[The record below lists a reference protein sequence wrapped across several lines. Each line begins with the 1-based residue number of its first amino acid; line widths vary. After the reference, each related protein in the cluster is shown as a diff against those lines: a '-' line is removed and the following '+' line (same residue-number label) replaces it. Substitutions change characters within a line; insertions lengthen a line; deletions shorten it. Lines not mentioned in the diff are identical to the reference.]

1 MKLKESVFIFILLII
16 FFIIGFVIIWKL
28 NKKIFQIVA
37 EDPEKLANL
46 SFNYASKLGIKTA
59 TGIKKFWESIVGKK
73 IVDFGII
80 ERRPYGK
87 KYFIETR
94 AFLCENQGQKHLTL
108 QVVEAF
114 KQPGIVEYTL
124 GAPKVNWYILRPGA
138 CKLLNEILGEDEDKF
153 MARHYN
159 KRPDQVFELKE
170 KRSSWL
176 GIWDKFLKFIGVT
189 NMREIFVID
198 YVERIIFHDQYK
210 QDRWIYKITVYT
222 AKEYG
227 EPLLVLKF
235 DGKLISVQRFLGFI
249 PKGIVQ
255 QNYMYPFGKQGR
267 IGLRKTIQH
276 LNKEI
281 TIEE

>member
-1 MKLKESVFIFILLII
+1 MQEFVFIYILLAI
-16 FFIIGFVIIWKL
+16 FLIIGVIIIWKL
-28 NKKIFQIVA
+28 NKKIFQIIT
-37 EDPEKLANL
+37 EDPEKLAHL
-46 SFNYASKLGIKTA
+46 SFDYASKLGIKTT

-94 AFLCENQGQKHLTL
+94 AFLCENQGQRHLTL

-114 KQPGIVEYTL
+114 EQPGIVEYTL
-124 GAPKVNWYILRPGA
+124 GAPKVNWYILRPYA
-138 CKLLNEILGEDEDKF
+138 CKLLNEILGENEDKF
-153 MARHYN
+153 IVRYYN
-159 KRPDQVFELKE
+159 KRPDQVFELEE
-170 KRSSWL
+170 KQSSWL
-176 GIWDKFLKFIGVT
+176 GIWDKFLKFIRIT
-189 NMREIFVID
+189 NMREVSVID
-198 YVERIIFHDQYK
+198 YVERIIFYEQSE
-210 QDRWIYKITVYT
+210 QDRWIYRITAYT

-235 DGKLISVQRFLGFI
+235 GGKLISAQWFLGFI

-267 IGLRKTIQH
+267 NGLRKTIQYI
-276 LNKEI
+276 NREI

>member
-1 MKLKESVFIFILLII
+1 MQGFVFIYILLII
-16 FFIIGFVIIWKL
+16 FFIIGFVIIWRLK
-28 NKKIFQIVA
+28 KKIFQIIA
-37 EDPEKLANL
+37 EDPEKLAHL
-46 SFNYASKLGIKTA
+46 SFDYASKLGIKTTA
-59 TGIKKFWESIVGKK
+59 GIKKFWESIVGKK

-114 KQPGIVEYTL
+114 DQPGIVEYSL
-124 GAPKVNWYILRPGA
+124 GSPKVNWYILRPHA
-138 CKLLNEILGEDEDKF
+138 CKLLNEILVENEDKF
-153 MARHYN
+153 IARYYN
-159 KRPDQVFELKE
+159 KRASQVFELKE
-170 KRSSWL
+170 QRSNWL
-176 GIWDKFLKFIGVT
+176 GIWDKFLKLIGIT
-189 NMREIFVID
+189 NMREISVID
-198 YVERIIFHDQYK
+198 YVERIIFHDQHK
-210 QDRWIYKITVYT
+210 QDRWVYRITAYT

-235 DGKLISVQRFLGFI
+235 ESKLISGQRFLGFI

-267 IGLRKTIQH
+267 NGLRKTIQYI
-276 LNKEI
+276 NKEI
-281 TIEE
+281 TKEE

>member
-1 MKLKESVFIFILLII
+1 MQEFVFIYILLAI
-16 FFIIGFVIIWKL
+16 FLLIGVIIIWKL
-28 NKKIFQIVA
+28 NKKIFQIIA
-37 EDPEKLANL
+37 EDPEKLAHL
-46 SFNYASKLGIKTA
+46 SFNYASKLGIKTTA
-59 TGIKKFWESIVGKK
+59 GIKKFWESIVGKK

-114 KQPGIVEYTL
+114 DQPGIVEYTL
-124 GAPKVNWYILRPGA
+124 GILKVNWYILRPRA
-138 CKLLNEILGEDEDKF
+138 CKLLNEILGENEDKF
-153 MARHYN
+153 VARYYN

-170 KRSSWL
+170 KRSGWL
-176 GIWDKFLKFIGVT
+176 VMQDKFLKFIGIT
-189 NMREIFVID
+189 NMREISLID
-198 YVERIIFHDQYK
+198 YAERIIFYDQSK
-210 QDRWIYKITVYT
+210 QDRWIYRITAYT

-227 EPLLVLKF
+227 ESLLVLKF
-235 DGKLISVQRFLGFI
+235 EGKLISVQRFLGFI
-249 PKGIVQ
+249 PKDIVQ

-267 IGLRKTIQH
+267 IGLRKTIQYI
-276 LNKEI
+276 NKEI

>member
-1 MKLKESVFIFILLII
+1 MQEFVFIYILLAI
-16 FFIIGFVIIWKL
+16 FLIIGVIIIWKL
-28 NKKIFQIVA
+28 NKKIFQIIA
-37 EDPEKLANL
+37 ENPEKLANL
-46 SFNYASKLGIKTA
+46 SFDYASKLGIKTA
-59 TGIKKFWESIVGKK
+59 AGIKKFWESIIGKK
-73 IVDFGII
+73 IVNFGII

-94 AFLCENQGQKHLTL
+94 AFLCEGQGQKHLTL

-114 KQPGIVEYTL
+114 KKPGIVEYTI
-124 GAPKVNWYILRPGA
+124 GTPKVNWYILRPCA
-138 CKLLNEILGEDEDKF
+138 CELLNEILGENEDKF
-153 MARHYN
+153 MARYYN
-159 KRPDQVFELKE
+159 KRTNQLFGLKE

-176 GIWDKFLKFIGVT
+176 GMQDKFLKFIGIT
-189 NMREIFVID
+189 NMRRISLID
-198 YVERIIFHDQYK
+198 YVERIIFYDQSK
-210 QDRWIYKITVYT
+210 QDKWIYRITAYT

-235 DGKLISVQRFLGFI
+235 EGKLISVQRFLGFI

-267 IGLRKTIQH
+267 NGLRKTIRC

-281 TIEE
+281 IKEE

>member
-1 MKLKESVFIFILLII
+1 MQEFVFIYILLAI
-16 FFIIGFVIIWKL
+16 FLIIGVIVIWKL
-28 NKKIFQIVA
+28 NKKIFQIIA
-37 EDPEKLANL
+37 ENPEKLAHL
-46 SFNYASKLGIKTA
+46 SFDYASKLGIKTTA
-59 TGIKKFWESIVGKK
+59 GIKKFWESIVGKK

-94 AFLCENQGQKHLTL
+94 AFLCENQGQRHLTL

-114 KQPGIVEYTL
+114 DQPGIVEYTL
-124 GAPKVNWYILRPGA
+124 GVPKVNWYILRPYA
-138 CKLLNEILGEDEDKF
+138 CKLLNEILGENEDKF
-153 MARHYN
+153 IARYYN
-159 KRPDQVFELKE
+159 KRPDHVFELKE

-176 GIWDKFLKFIGVT
+176 GMQDKFLKFIGIT
-189 NMREIFVID
+189 NMREISVID
-198 YVERIIFHDQYK
+198 YVERIIFYDQYK
-210 QDRWIYKITVYT
+210 QDRWIYRITAYT

-235 DGKLISVQRFLGFI
+235 EGKLISVQRFLGFI

-267 IGLRKTIQH
+267 NGLRKTIQYI
-276 LNKEI
+276 NKEI

>member
-1 MKLKESVFIFILLII
+1 M
-16 FFIIGFVIIWKL
+16 
-28 NKKIFQIVA
+28 
-37 EDPEKLANL
+37 
-46 SFNYASKLGIKTA
+46 SFNYASKLGIKTTA
-59 TGIKKFWESIVGKK
+59 GIKKFWESIVGKK

-114 KQPGIVEYTL
+114 DQPGIVEYTL
-124 GAPKVNWYILRPGA
+124 GTPKVNWYILRPRA
-138 CKLLNEILGEDEDKF
+138 CKLLNEILGENEDKF
-153 MARHYN
+153 IARYYN

-170 KRSSWL
+170 KRSSRL
-176 GIWDKFLKFIGVT
+176 GIWDKFLKFIGIT
-189 NMREIFVID
+189 NIREISMID
-198 YVERIIFHDQYK
+198 YAERIIFYDQSK
-210 QDRWIYKITVYT
+210 QDRWIYRITAYT

-235 DGKLISVQRFLGFI
+235 EGKLISVQRFLGFI

-255 QNYMYPFGKQGR
+255 QNYIYPFGKQGR
-267 IGLRKTIQH
+267 NGLRKTIQYI
-276 LNKEI
+276 NKEI

>member
-1 MKLKESVFIFILLII
+1 MQVSVFIFILLTI
-16 FFIIGFVIIWKL
+16 FFIIGVVIIWKL
-28 NKKIFQIVA
+28 KKKIFQIIA
-37 EDPEKLANL
+37 EDPEKLAHL
-46 SFNYASKLGIKTA
+46 SFDYASKLGIKTTA
-59 TGIKKFWESIVGKK
+59 GIKKFWESIVGKK

-108 QVVEAF
+108 QVVETF
-114 KQPGIVEYTL
+114 DQPGIVEYSL
-124 GAPKVNWYILRPGA
+124 GTPKVNWYILRPRA
-138 CKLLNEILGEDEDKF
+138 CELLNEILGENEDKF
-153 MARHYN
+153 IARYYS
-159 KRPDQVFELKE
+159 KRSDQVFELKE
-170 KRSSWL
+170 KQSGWL
-176 GIWDKFLKFIGVT
+176 VIQDKFLRFIGIT
-189 NMREIFVID
+189 NMREISLID
-198 YVERIIFHDQYK
+198 YVERIIFYDQSK
-210 QDRWIYKITVYT
+210 QDRWVYRIIAYT

-235 DGKLISVQRFLGFI
+235 EGKLISIQRFLGFI

-267 IGLRKTIQH
+267 NGLRKTIQYI
-276 LNKEI
+276 NKEI

>member
-1 MKLKESVFIFILLII
+1 M
-16 FFIIGFVIIWKL
+16 
-28 NKKIFQIVA
+28 
-37 EDPEKLANL
+37 
-46 SFNYASKLGIKTA
+46 SFDYASKLGIKTA
-59 TGIKKFWESIVGKK
+59 AGIKKFWESIIGKK
-73 IVDFGII
+73 IVNFGII

-94 AFLCENQGQKHLTL
+94 AFLCEGQGQKHLTL

-114 KQPGIVEYTL
+114 KKPGIVEYTI
-124 GAPKVNWYILRPGA
+124 GTPKVNWYILRPCA
-138 CKLLNEILGEDEDKF
+138 CELLNEILGENEDKF
-153 MARHYN
+153 MARYYN
-159 KRPDQVFELKE
+159 KRTNQLFGLKE

-176 GIWDKFLKFIGVT
+176 GMQDKFLKFIGIT
-189 NMREIFVID
+189 NMRRISLID
-198 YVERIIFHDQYK
+198 YVERIIFYDQSK
-210 QDRWIYKITVYT
+210 QDKWIYRITAYT

-235 DGKLISVQRFLGFI
+235 EGKLISVQRFLGFI

-267 IGLRKTIQH
+267 NGLRKTIQYI
-276 LNKEI
+276 NKEI

>member
-1 MKLKESVFIFILLII
+1 MKMQGFVFIYILLII
-16 FFIIGFVIIWKL
+16 FFIIGVIIIWRL
-28 NKKIFQIVA
+28 NKKIFQIIA
-37 EDPEKLANL
+37 ENPEKLANF
-46 SFNYASKLGIKTA
+46 SFDYASKLGIKTA
-59 TGIKKFWESIVGKK
+59 TGIKKFWESVVGKK

-108 QVVEAF
+108 QVVETF
-114 KQPGIVEYTL
+114 DQPGIVEYTL
-124 GAPKVNWYILRPGA
+124 GSPKVNWYILRPPA
-138 CKLLNEILGEDEDKF
+138 CKLLNGILGKNEDKF
-153 MARHYN
+153 MARYYSKKQN
-159 KRPDQVFELKE
+159 QVFEPEE

-176 GIWDKFLKFIGVT
+176 EMQDKFLKFIGIT
-189 NMREIFVID
+189 NMREISLID
-198 YVERIIFHDQYK
+198 YVERIIFYDQSK
-210 QDRWIYKITVYT
+210 QDRWIYRITAYT

-235 DGKLISVQRFLGFI
+235 EGKLISVQRFLGFI

-267 IGLRKTIQH
+267 NGLRKTMQY
-276 LNKEI
+276 LNKKI
-281 TIEE
+281 TKE